1 MKVDNNY
8 LVVFPRGAETTVKL
22 ISFDESDY
30 LFEYLEGEY
39 RMPINPDVNIFGKH
53 SRKFYF
59 PTSLVEYLNFVK
71 LDD

>member
-8 LVVFPRGAETTVKL
+8 LVTFPRGAETTVKL

-30 LFEYLEGEY
+30 LFEYLEGEF
-39 RMPINPDVNIFGKH
+39 RRPIPTDSNVFGKN

-59 PTSLVEYLNFVK
+59 PTSLVEYLDFVK
-71 LDD
+71 IDD